1 MKITFRARYEAVH
14 NIHNVLLTSKGL
26 EGGWKWKCPRS
37 FWDILYVFT
46 ICFTTTIFQIITQLL
61 QLLGSSFQNFDF
73 PTKSFLWTDVFPLYF
88 KQNAQSANKGK
99 KATAVDKAANE
110 KEIEI
115 QNSKLN
121 QRTEHLIRGLVLSI
135 IKSVQTTNCEFNT
148 LKKEKEEVFIKL

>member
-1 MKITFRARYEAVH
+1 MFYSLQRAWKGVGNENVH
-14 NIHNVLLTSKGL
+14 VLFGIS
-26 EGGWKWKCPRS
+26 CM
-37 FWDILYVFT
+37 YVFT

-121 QRTEHLIRGLVLSI
+121 QRREHLIRLVLSI
-135 IKSVQTTNCEFNT
+135 FKSVQNTNCEFNS
-148 LKKEKEEVFIKL
+148 LKKKKEEVFIRK